1 MYSGYVIAFDC
12 AGSWGFGDGFAG
24 NVIIFGVH
32 NSLSSRT
39 DNRKNNFLLSGKG
52 PTYGI
57 NKALVHQR
65 KTFIINSSKSKAKF
79 CLGLH

>member
-65 KTFIINSSKSKAKF
+65 KTFIINLSKAKAKF

>member
-1 MYSGYVIAFDC
+1 MYSGYVIAFDG
-12 AGSWGFGDGFAG
+12 AGPWNFGDDFAG

-32 NSLSSRT
+32 NSLSSHT
-39 DNRKNNFLLSGKG
+39 DNRRDNFLLLGEG

-65 KTFIINSSKSKAKF
+65 KMFIINLSKSKAKF

>member
-39 DNRKNNFLLSGKG
+39 DNRKNNFLLLGKG
-52 PTYGI
+52 LTYGI

-65 KTFIINSSKSKAKF
+65 KTFIINSSKAKAKF

>member
-1 MYSGYVIAFDC
+1 MYSGYVIAFDG
-12 AGSWGFGDGFAG
+12 AGPWNFGDEFAG

-32 NSLSSRT
+32 NSLSSHT
-39 DNRKNNFLLSGKG
+39 DNRRDNFLLLGEG

-65 KTFIINSSKSKAKF
+65 KTFIINLSKAKAKF
-79 CLGLH
+79 CLGLP